1 MSSGAALLR
10 AAGESVPPT
19 WFVLV
24 GILSVQA
31 GAGVASRLF
40 AVLPPSAVVWLR
52 LLTSAVVLLA
62 LARPVLRG
70 RTRADWM
77 VAIAFGVSLATM
89 NFAIYQSFARI
100 PLGIAVTIE
109 FLGPLTVAV
118 IGSRRRTD
126 LLWVALAGAGVLLLG
141 RSDGALTLAGVL
153 FALLAAAAWAGY
165 ILLSAATG
173 RRFSGMSGLAVAS
186 VAGTVLMAP
195 AGVAAGGT
203 ALLDPKLLLIGLAIG
218 LLSSVVPYTLE
229 MQALRRMPPRVFGI
243 LMSLEPAAAA
253 LVGLVLLGEVLSLW
267 QWLAIGC
274 VVAASVGATRRPR
287 ESGQRRADRDGAGS
301 GEEPEERGEPRPEDP
316 GAAGASDPAGSGGSG
331 PRARACRSPVRRPRP
346 RPRR

>member
-1 MSSGAALLR
+1 MWGRLPSGAGLLR
-10 AAGESVPPT
+10 TAGESIPPT

-31 GAGVASRLF
+31 GAGIASRLF

-62 LARPVLRG
+62 LARPALRG
-70 RTRADWM
+70 RSRADWA
-77 VAIAFGVSLATM
+77 VAIGFGVCLATM

-109 FLGPLTVAV
+109 FLGPLSVAV
-118 IGSRRRTD
+118 LGSRRRID
-126 LLWVALAGAGVLLLG
+126 LLWVALAGAGVVLLG
-141 RSDGALTLAGVL
+141 RSDGDVTLAGVL
-153 FALLAAAAWAGY
+153 FALLAGAAWAGY

-186 VAGTVLMAP
+186 VAGTVLVAP
-195 AGVAAGGT
+195 AGIAAGGS
-203 ALLDPKLLLIGLAIG
+203 ALLDPRLLLIGLAIG

-229 MQALRRMPPRVFGI
+229 LQALRRMPPRVFGI

-253 LVGLVLLGEVLSLW
+253 LVGLVLLGEFLSVW
-267 QWLAIGC
+267 QWLAVGC

-287 ESGQRRADRDGAGS
+287 APGRDR
-301 GEEPEERGEPRPEDP
+301 EQPRPQSATDDAPEAD
-316 GAAGASDPAGSGGSG
+316 GG
-331 PRARACRSPVRRPRP
+331 
-346 RPRR
+346 

>member
-1 MSSGAALLR
+1 MNSSGGPIWTRLPSGTGLLR

-19 WFVLV
+19 WFVLI

-62 LARPVLRG
+62 LARPALRG

-77 VAIAFGVSLATM
+77 VAVGFGVCLATM

-109 FLGPLTVAV
+109 FLGPLSVAV
-118 IGSRRRTD
+118 IGSRRRID
-126 LLWVALAGAGVLLLG
+126 LLWVALAGAGVVLLG
-141 RSDGALTLAGVL
+141 RSDGDITLAGVL
-153 FALLAAAAWAGY
+153 FALLAGAAWAGY

-173 RRFSGMSGLAVAS
+173 RRFHGMSGLAVAS
-186 VAGTVLMAP
+186 VAGTVLVAP
-195 AGVAAGGT
+195 AGIAAGGS
-203 ALLDPKLLLIGLAIG
+203 ALLDPRLLLIGLAIG

-253 LVGLVLLGEVLSLW
+253 LVGLVLLGEFLSAW

-274 VVAASVGATRRPR
+274 VVAASVGATRRR
-287 ESGQRRADRDGAGS
+287 E
-301 GEEPEERGEPRPEDP
+301 PKEPRRSDAPVEEAPEREPD
-316 GAAGASDPAGSGGSG
+316 
-331 PRARACRSPVRRPRP
+331 
-346 RPRR
+346 